1 MGLRGAGGEAAGWQ
15 GVHAPLSHQTFLAKH
30 EFKKKTIK
38 EVPTVAQWV
47 KNLSRIHEDAGSI
60 PGLTNRVEDPALP

>member
-1 MGLRGAGGEAAGWQ
+1 M
-15 GVHAPLSHQTFLAKH
+15 SHQTFLAKH